1 MRIRFHSARRTAAA
15 VVGVALAVTAVGA
28 LQANAEPA
36 PRPVAHPAPVTH
48 PRPVAHPA
56 PVTRPGHGGRPA
68 PAVPSISISAD
79 RTTVR
84 AWHKVTFTGTTTGIA
99 DNTKVTVQGLQNG
112 SWVNYAA
119 WTRTSGGSYTVSVE
133 IGRLGVKTL
142 RVATPA
148 TASDSV
154 TVTVTK

>member
-36 PRPVAHPAPVTH
+36 TVTH

-56 PVTRPGHGGRPA
+56 PVTHPGHGGRPA
-68 PAVPSISISAD
+68 PAAPSISISAD
-79 RTTVR
+79 STTVR
-84 AWHKVTFTGTTTGIA
+84 VWHKVTFTGTTTGIA

-112 SWVNYAA
+112 NWVNYAA
-119 WTRTSGGSYTVSVE
+119 WTRTSGGSYTVSVA